1 MSGSLR
7 CLGSQTSAL
16 PYLARIGMETEARG
30 VDVVPQDEEGVRQ
43 ATRIL
48 VPTSAQSTG
57 GLYVEHGCLG
67 CRHIEYPGE
76 TDMADTLEQKW
87 PCKPTPN
94 KGVKGCMLDLTHWV
108 VGRHISLFYGGN
120 CHTLP
125 RPSDDSS
132 QRTRSPLPIV

>member
-1 MSGSLR
+1 MSGSLL

-30 VDVVPQDEEGVRQ
+30 VGAVPQDEEGVRQ
-43 ATRIL
+43 ATQIL
-48 VPTSAQSTG
+48 VPTSVESTG

-94 KGVKGCMLDLTHWV
+94 KGVKGCMYV
-108 VGRHISLFYGGN
+108 
-120 CHTLP
+120 
-125 RPSDDSS
+125 
-132 QRTRSPLPIV
+132 